1 MPVLTYGCQI
11 EVAPGVTVPAETIT
25 PLDLTR
31 ARALEARRGRLRG
44 DLAGLIAD
52 AIRYNIPLTPELRE
66 AVAEW
71 TGDILDGERLRDEL
85 REQLL
90 QPA

>member
-1 MPVLTYGCQI
+1 MSVLTYAVQI
-11 EVAPGVTVPAETIT
+11 EVAPGVTVSAENIS
-25 PLDLTR
+25 PIDWAR
-31 ARALEARRGRLRG
+31 ARALEARRERLRD

-52 AIRYNIPLTPELRE
+52 AILYNTPLTPELRE

-71 TGDILDGERLRDEL
+71 TGDVLDGERLRDRL

-90 QPA
+90 QPV

>member
-1 MPVLTYGCQI
+1 MSVLTYACRI
-11 EVAPGVTVPAETIT
+11 EVAPGVTVNAENIT
-25 PLDLTR
+25 PLDLAR
-31 ARALEARRGRLRG
+31 ARALEARRERLRQ

-52 AIRYNIPLTPELRE
+52 AIHYDMPLTPELRE

-71 TGDILDGERLRDEL
+71 TADILDGERLRDQL